1 MPFSLELPMNT
12 PDWTDVGSGVRKLLP
27 VPDCDPA
34 SEYRD
39 PPAPAVV
46 FGVPQAEAY
55 LVYVAGIP
63 TLCGVLAGLAETSA
77 ERPNRVGR
85 VIGFLPVWGLDVDVE
100 CAVIIR
106 GDGMASAQNIR
117 HSG

>member
-1 MPFSLELPMNT
+1 MT
-12 PDWTDVGSGVRKLLP
+12 HGVTARQCNRLSQCP
-27 VPDCDPA
+27 
-34 SEYRD
+34 E
-39 PPAPAVV
+39 PAVV

-100 CAVIIR
+100 CAVITGRYRMPGALDIR
-106 GDGMASAQNIR
+106 RVLRRG
-117 HSG
+117 

>member
-1 MPFSLELPMNT
+1 MLSKESRRPVLCIELAGEFDEGNR
-12 PDWTDVGSGVRKLLP
+12 G
-27 VPDCDPA
+27 
-34 SEYRD
+34 
-39 PPAPAVV
+39 
-46 FGVPQAEAY
+46 GVPQAEAY

>member
-1 MPFSLELPMNT
+1 M
-12 PDWTDVGSGVRKLLP
+12 P

-77 ERPNRVGR
+77 ERADRVRGIVR
-85 VIGFLPVWGLDVDVE
+85 RLAVRRLDAHPE
-100 CAVIIR
+100 RAVITGRYRMPGALDIR
-106 GDGMASAQNIR
+106 RVLRRG
-117 HSG
+117 

>member
-1 MPFSLELPMNT
+1 M
-12 PDWTDVGSGVRKLLP
+12 P

-63 TLCGVLAGLAETSA
+63 TLCGVLAGLVETSA

-100 CAVIIR
+100 CAVITGRYRMPGALDIR
-106 GDGMASAQNIR
+106 RVLRRG
-117 HSG
+117 